1 MSPLTLTRPAGVI
14 SRTLTAPLD
23 RLKTMDQVGAT
34 SQTGVAERLRA
45 LYRTGGVSS
54 LLQGN
59 SANAFKSM
67 PEFGIKFGCN
77 DYMRATIC
85 RDAHAPSIS
94 PAEPLLAPRAASAST
109 RSRSRRR
116 GESAALPALSSST
129 APLSM
134 PLPPPFLLRAAV
146 ASIVLSSAL
155 TGRSPARRV
164 QDGRC
169 FARAL
174 SRRRPLRAAD
184 GPGRGPAGADQ
195 GARGVARGHHS
206 VQRTRPGAL

>member
-85 RDAHAPSIS
+85 RDAHAPSML
-94 PAEPLLAPRAASAST
+94 ERLAC
-109 RSRSRRR
+109 
-116 GESAALPALSSST
+116 G
-129 APLSM
+129 
-134 PLPPPFLLRAAV
+134 AV
-146 ASIVLSSAL
+146 AGATSCICVY
-155 TGRSPARRV
+155 
-164 QDGRC
+164 
-169 FARAL
+169 
-174 SRRRPLRAAD
+174 PLE
-184 GPGRGPAGADQ
+184 
-195 GARGVARGHHS
+195 VAK
-206 VQRTRPGAL
+206 TR